1 MGTHG
6 VKNFPEPPH
15 GPHLLA
21 QLSDKPN
28 FLYVTQEVVVMGS
41 CSHVTFRRTQAIK
54 EEPRWYVYHGTRLGY
69 GRRSKKPS

>member
-41 CSHVTFRRTQAIK
+41 CSHVTNEAN
-54 EEPRWYVYHGTRLGY
+54 PRFAERNKAS
-69 GRRSKKPS
+69 RSTAPNTSYTESL

>member
-41 CSHVTFRRTQAIK
+41 CSHVT
-54 EEPRWYVYHGTRLGY
+54 
-69 GRRSKKPS
+69 